1 MNIIVVGCG
10 KVGEKLVERL
20 SAEKDNNVTV
30 IDIKTAPLHNVVNN
44 YDVMGVNGNGMILD
58 TLVEGGV
65 KEADILI
72 AVTGSDEINLL
83 TCLLARKAGNCE
95 TIARVR
101 KPEYGKE
108 LHLFKEDL
116 GLAMI
121 INPEQTAANV
131 IARVLRFP
139 TAIQIDTFAKG
150 RVEILKFRIPDD
162 SVLDDLRI
170 ADLSSKINCD
180 VLVCGVERGED
191 AFIPNGDFVLR
202 SGDLIS
208 IVTSLSNANE
218 FFKKISIKTNAVKD
232 TIIVGGGDTAYYLA
246 KNLIQS
252 GISVKII
259 EKNEERCNELCKLL
273 PKATVVLG
281 DGTDNKT
288 LLEEGIDYAES
299 FVSLTN
305 IDEEN
310 ILLSLFA
317 KSRMNGKLITKINRI
332 AYDNVIAN
340 MNLDTTIYPKNITA
354 EYIERFVRAKK
365 NSLGSNIETMHFI
378 LDGKAEALE
387 FRIKGK
393 SPVEGISLENMKLK
407 NNVIVACIS
416 RGGKIIFPRGKDV
429 IMAGDS
435 VVVVTT
441 HKGLEDISD
450 ILE

>member
-1 MNIIVVGCG
+1 
-10 KVGEKLVERL
+10 
-20 SAEKDNNVTV
+20 
-30 IDIKTAPLHNVVNN
+30 
-44 YDVMGVNGNGMILD
+44 
-58 TLVEGGV
+58 
-65 KEADILI
+65 
-72 AVTGSDEINLL
+72 
-83 TCLLARKAGNCE
+83 
-95 TIARVR
+95 
-101 KPEYGKE
+101 
-108 LHLFKEDL
+108 
-116 GLAMI
+116 MI

-150 RVEILKFRIPDD
+150 RVEILKFRIPDN
-162 SVLDDLRI
+162 SVLDNLRI
-170 ADLSSKINCD
+170 ADLSAKVNCD
-180 VLVCGVERGED
+180 ILVCGVERGDD
-191 AFIPNGDFVLR
+191 AFIPNGDFVLN

-208 IVTSLSNANE
+208 IVTSLKNAND
-218 FFKKISIKTNAVKD
+218 FFKKINIKTNAVKD

-246 KNLIQS
+246 KNLLQT
-252 GISVKII
+252 GINVKII

-273 PKATVVLG
+273 PKATIIHG

-365 NSLGSNIETMHFI
+365 NSLGSNIETMHLI

-387 FRIKGK
+387 FRIRDK
-393 SPVEGISLENMKLK
+393 SPVSGITLEEIKLK
-407 NNVIVACIS
+407 NNVLIACII
-416 RGGKIIFPRGKDV
+416 RNGKIIFPRGKDV
-429 IMAGDS
+429 ISKDDT
-435 VVVVTT
+435 VIVVTT
-441 HKGLEDISD
+441 HRGLEDISD